1 MLYCGTP
8 WCSVLHIRR
17 LYKFIILCSELM
29 HLPYFAPNEE
39 TDAPSVGNDAED
51 DENDNDDSDND
62 ARRAKR
68 HPS

>member
-1 MLYCGTP
+1 
-8 WCSVLHIRR
+8 
-17 LYKFIILCSELM
+17 M